1 MKKILY
7 ALLLAST
14 TLGAASCNKDP
25 KLPTPSVEE
34 FPQIYTNITTQSTY
48 KLADVRATTGN
59 PTAIINLDVRGGDV
73 SNVESIEIYRTART
87 YNVPATGNPV
97 LAQGGSTV
105 LLRTVP
111 PTSGDVTISI
121 NDLIAGMTR
130 PTGTSQTGT
139 RTSITRASLQVNEG
153 FLLTYALLLKS
164 GRRVEYNASFNTA
177 PFSGIVSIVP

>member
-14 TLGAASCNKDP
+14 TFGAASCNKDP
-25 KLPTPSVEE
+25 KLPTPSVAE

-48 KLADVRATTGN
+48 KLADARGTGN
-59 PTAIINLDVRGGDV
+59 PTAIVNLDVRGGDA
-73 SNVESIEIYRTART
+73 SQVESIEIYRTART
-87 YNVPATGNPV
+87 YNVPATGSPV
-97 LAQGGSTV
+97 LAQGGTTV

-111 PTSGDVTISI
+111 PTSGDVEISI

-130 PTGTSQTGT
+130 PTGASQTGT
-139 RTSITRASLQVNEG
+139 RTAITRASLQANEG
-153 FLLTYALLLKS
+153 FLLTYALMLKG
-164 GRRVEYNASFNTA
+164 GRRIEYNASFNAA